1 MKILLLLLLFSCSNF
16 LIPDPSL
23 YNSIYLNEVSWI
35 EIEDNYDC
43 DNGLRVFDDDF
54 SLEIYFSGSSSRTN
68 AGTIFSLIGKKTENY
83 NDINCNGIFDPDLGE
98 IDNDGNGQLDE
109 TATDDEFVVLAM
121 TNEPSDSS
129 VLTVYINDIATDIDE
144 TIDTLLGSVN
154 FLDTSKFYF
163 LQVLSDGDSLSIF
176 LNNNNIFNDKADI
189 MIQGSSLII
198 GAKANATHAENIW
211 GGHIDEVRLW
221 DNELTEEIREMHYYN
236 PEKLSSSMQNNTI
249 CNLRGIWTFNYSDP
263 QYNIIDEKCSFIENM
278 YYNPCYNYPCDSLKL
293 DGILWTL
300 PGAEVNFSTTG
311 F

>member
-1 MKILLLLLLFSCSNF
+1 
-16 LIPDPSL
+16 
-23 YNSIYLNEVSWI
+23 VSWI

-278 YYNPCYNYPCDSLKL
+278 YYNPCYNYSCDSLKL